1 MIIKILL
8 VLAALGFGVLI
19 LRESVPGH
27 NLLRRVG
34 GLMVVALG
42 IVAVL
47 WPTLTVYA
55 ANAVGVKR
63 GTDLVLYVFVMVFL
77 YSSAVTSQ
85 RLHRLEHHVATLT
98 RELAIESARR
108 DGAEPSDA
116 EQLRQRARSSLEG
129 DA

>member
-8 VLAALGFGVLI
+8 IAGALGFGVLI
-19 LRESVPGH
+19 LRDTLPGH
-27 NLLRRVG
+27 NLVRRLG
-34 GLMVVALG
+34 GLLVVGLA

-47 WPTLTVYA
+47 WPDLTVYA

-77 YSSAVTSQ
+77 YTTAATSQ
-85 RLHRLEHHVATLT
+85 RIHRLEHHITELT
-98 RELAIESARR
+98 RELAISRAQAPAVQTDDPDTRPTHSA
-108 DGAEPSDA
+108 AT
-116 EQLRQRARSSLEG
+116 G